1 MKAVLSILSTCW
13 VFFISLMWFYSHSV
27 RTLNGKTVDIQ
38 FAHLWGSG
46 IFLKAVIPFVVVF
59 AICILYCLWS
69 WLKQNEPVIKIK
81 KMTVPKIAAL
91 GIAAAILAWNASVF
105 LRSPQS
111 IPIDKFFPAN
121 FHFIVNFFI
130 LFFWVASVLLVT
142 SSTGIRILSLFK
154 IDIKGEL
161 PRFLFETGLGF
172 GLWSLIIFAAAWIGV
187 YNVWVILI
195 PAFIF
200 IAAALRDNIIRIKKI
215 FTGSWKIE
223 YNIFDLRIWMFC
235 FGIFLLAINLSD
247 IIRPIPTG
255 WDDLGRY
262 MNKARMIAVRGH
274 IVPGGEMFPFELLA
288 SAGFLFSAN
297 AALSMAISWLGGL
310 LGSLAIFAIG
320 KRYMSAAIGMTAA
333 AIWYTMPMIAHIS
346 YIDMKVDT
354 MLFFI
359 SALSLYAFIEWTQN
373 HKKVPWLYLCAVLA
387 GFAWTIKITSAL
399 LIAGLSAVFFIQLLS
414 WKDAWRRKIITSFVT
429 IAMLLLPFLPWAI
442 FNISTYGWWFSP
454 YIGPYIS
461 SVNPDI
467 IKISQNDW
475 KMIGIDPSICV
486 NSAYAEEVGRYTGNL
501 SGIVKYLRLPWD
513 LTMNTFIN
521 DSILI
526 IGFLFLAF
534 LPLWLMPIIKK
545 TQIKPESK
553 ILIIFTIV
561 YYALWCW
568 QGNGVPWYG
577 IVMFLPFSLGV
588 ANIIY
593 INQPKWMRILLSSIV
608 VISIV
613 SHLVLRSERCGN
625 ENITRYSGGQISA
638 DEFTK
643 TLLPDYGIIASIIE
657 TESARTLRIGTFI
670 PYFINNNDR
679 LLFSDNQLDTFNCI
693 DNEQDDE
700 VTLNRLQKLGF
711 KYIIFDLN
719 TATIESNLGGT
730 LHQKV
735 IRFAEFANR
744 NLKILINNEKLR
756 IAFLKIPGENKL

>member
-1 MKAVLSILSTCW
+1 
-13 VFFISLMWFYSHSV
+13 
-27 RTLNGKTVDIQ
+27 
-38 FAHLWGSG
+38 
-46 IFLKAVIPFVVVF
+46 
-59 AICILYCLWS
+59 
-69 WLKQNEPVIKIK
+69 
-81 KMTVPKIAAL
+81 MTIPKIAAL

-105 LRSPQS
+105 FRSPQA
-111 IPIDKFFPAN
+111 IPINKFFPAN
-121 FHFIVNFFI
+121 FHFLVNFFI
-130 LFFWVASVLLVT
+130 LLFWIASVLLVT
-142 SSTGIRILSLFK
+142 SSTGNRILSLFK

-161 PRFLFETGLGF
+161 SRFLFETGLGF

-187 YNVWVILI
+187 YNIWVIII

-215 FTGSWKIE
+215 FTGSWELK

-235 FGIFLLAINLSD
+235 FWIFLLAINLSD
-247 IIRPIPTG
+247 IIRPIPIG

-274 IVPGGEMFPFELLA
+274 MVPGGEMFPFELLT

-310 LGSLAIFAIG
+310 LGSIAIFAVG
-320 KRYMSAAIGMTAA
+320 KRYWNTAIGMTAA

-346 YIDMKVDT
+346 FVDMKVDT

-359 SALSLYAFIEWTQN
+359 SALSIYAFIEWTQN

-414 WKDAWRRKIITSFVT
+414 WKDTWRRKIITSFVT

-442 FNISTYGWWFSP
+442 FNLSTWGWWFSP
-454 YIGPYIS
+454 YLGPYITS
-461 SVNPDI
+461 FNFDNIVI
-467 IKISQNDW
+467 RQNDW
-475 KMIGIDPSICV
+475 KMIGIDPSVCS
-486 NSAYAEEVGRYTGNL
+486 NSAYVEEVGRYTGNL
-501 SGIVKYLRLPWD
+501 SGIMKYLRQPWD

-521 DSILI
+521 DFYLI
-526 IGFLFLAF
+526 IGFLFLAL
-534 LPLWLMPIIKK
+534 LPLWLISIIKK
-545 TQIKPESK
+545 SQIKPESK

-568 QGNGVPWYG
+568 QGNGIPWYG
-577 IVMFLPFSLGV
+577 IVMFLPFSLGA

-593 INQPKWMRILLSSIV
+593 NINEPKWMRILLSFIV

-613 SHLVLRSERCGN
+613 SHLVLRSERYGN

-638 DEFTK
+638 AEFTE
-643 TLLPDYGIIASIIE
+643 TLLPDYRKITSIIE
-657 TESARTLRIGTFI
+657 TESARTLRIGTFL

-679 LLFSDNQLDTFNCI
+679 LLFNDNQLDTFNCI

-711 KYIIFDLN
+711 KYIILDLN
-719 TATIESNLGGT
+719 TATIESNPEGT
-730 LHQKV
+730 LHKKV
-735 IRFAEFANR
+735 NRFAEFANR
-744 NLKILINNEKLR
+744 NLKIIINNEKSR
-756 IAFLKIPGENKL
+756 IAFMKIPEENN